1 MMETASPT
9 TLQQAL
15 QWAQLCFY
23 AVTAVSILAAG
34 LLAALRYRLFRA
46 GRPSLTIALT
56 ASSRPSSPSYVQV
69 GVTARLHNA
78 SRVLAKVDDL
88 EWECRILAT
97 YDDADIDAKI
107 AEYFNSGGGY
117 ARTES
122 RIFDFPWNVHRRIA
136 KSDLGILV
144 EPNETGHDS
153 VSFVL
158 PIYCAAV
165 QIRLHI
171 LNRKGGEV
179 GWAAVIFHDLETG
192 QGLESGQGE

>member
-1 MMETASPT
+1 METATPT

-97 YDDADIDAKI
+97 YDDAEIDAKI
-107 AEYFNSGGGY
+107 AEYFNTGGGY
-117 ARTES
+117 ARIES
-122 RIFDFPWNVHRRIA
+122 GNFNFPWMVHQRILQTN
-136 KSDLGILV
+136 LGILV
-144 EPNETGHDS
+144 EPNETGHGN
-153 VSFVL
+153 VSFLL
-158 PIYCAAV
+158 PKYCTAV
-165 QIRLHI
+165 QIRLLI
-171 LNRKGGEV
+171 PNRKEGNQ
-179 GWAAVIFHDLETG
+179 GWAAVIFHDIETG
-192 QGLESGQGE
+192 QDIELSQGE